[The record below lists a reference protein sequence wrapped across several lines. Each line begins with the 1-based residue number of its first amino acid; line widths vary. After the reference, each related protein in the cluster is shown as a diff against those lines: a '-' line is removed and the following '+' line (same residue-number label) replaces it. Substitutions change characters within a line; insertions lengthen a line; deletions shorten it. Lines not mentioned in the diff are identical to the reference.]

1 VLEKLTEQAHG
12 QGFRLS
18 WPGNQPL
25 VGSSGGA
32 RLVVM
37 TLRTLQPFRAMR
49 SMRKLFANPDDTHYV
64 FEIIDALQG
73 PALGRMYRRL
83 RRSEQGKRLLD
94 EQPDLVPILSDRER
108 LRQMPEGSLGRAY
121 LAFVE
126 SEGISAAGLVDA
138 SERARREH
146 ESAEI
151 AWLRNWLRDTHDL
164 WHTVLGYRGD
174 LIGEAAILAFSH
186 YQTGNWGVGMIASM
200 AWYKLGRVTAPELD
214 ARRIVR
220 DGRRRAKQMRW
231 FVDVPWHEWL
241 ERPLAEVRRE
251 LRVPDL
257 APYRPVRSHEVDV
270 ALAA

>member
-1 VLEKLTEQAHG
+1 
-12 QGFRLS
+12 
-18 WPGNQPL
+18 
-25 VGSSGGA
+25 
-32 RLVVM
+32 M
-37 TLRTLQPFRAMR
+37 TTRTLQPLRAFRAI
-49 SMRKLFANPDDTHYV
+49 RKLFANPDETHHV

-83 RRSEQGKRLLD
+83 QRSTQGRRLLA
-94 EQPDLVPILSDRER
+94 EKPDLLPLLNDRER
-108 LRQMPEGSLGRAY
+108 LRAMPEGSLARAY

-126 SEGISAAGLVDA
+126 SEGITAAGLVDA
-138 SERARREH
+138 SERARRNGE
-146 ESAEI
+146 AADL

-164 WHTVLGYRGD
+164 WHTVLGYQGD

-186 YQTGNWGVGMIASM
+186 YQTGNWGVGMIASL
-200 AWYKLGRVTAPELD
+200 AWYKLGRVTAPSLQ

-241 ERPLAEVRRE
+241 DRPIAEVRDVLNVTGPAR
-251 LRVPDL
+251 
-257 APYRPVRSHEVDV
+257 YQPVRSHEIDV